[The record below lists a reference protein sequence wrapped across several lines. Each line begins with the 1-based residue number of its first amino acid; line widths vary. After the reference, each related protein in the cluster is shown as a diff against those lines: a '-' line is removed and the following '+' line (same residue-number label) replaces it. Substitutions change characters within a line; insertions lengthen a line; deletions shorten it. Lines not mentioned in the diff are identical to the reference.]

1 MEKKELTFE
10 QTKEK
15 ALRLLEFRSH
25 SENELEKKLK
35 NAGGTGIDEV
45 LDFCRE
51 YNFLNDREYA
61 KKLSKDLSH
70 LKKYGKRRIKDELKS
85 RGIDDEYIGEALYEL
100 DVDEEESLL
109 PLLKK
114 KLANNF
120 DKKNE
125 DKAIR
130 YFLYRGYEFSD
141 IKRCLEVLK
150 ENNEYGI

>member
-1 MEKKELTFE
+1 MDKKELTLE

-25 SENELEKKLK
+25 SENELKQKLER
-35 NAGGTGIDEV
+35 AGGTGIDKV
-45 LDFCRE
+45 LEFCRQ

-61 KKLSKDLSH
+61 KKLSKDLAN
-70 LKKYGKRRIKDELKS
+70 LKKYGKRRIKDELRS
-85 RGIDDEYIGEALYEL
+85 RGIDDEYITEALDEL
-100 DVDEEESLL
+100 DVDEEERLL
-109 PLLKK
+109 PLLEKK
-114 KLANNF
+114 INNNF

-141 IKRCLEVLK
+141 IKRCLDTIK
-150 ENNEYGI
+150 ENNLYGI

>member
-1 MEKKELTFE
+1 MERKELTYE

-25 SENELEKKLK
+25 SENELKKKLK

-61 KKLSKDLSH
+61 KKLSKDLSN
-70 LKKYGKRRIKDELKS
+70 LKKYGKRRIKDELRA
-85 RGIDDEYIGEALYEL
+85 RGIDDEYIVEAVEEL
-100 DVDEEESLL
+100 EVNEEEMLF
-109 PLLKK
+109 PLLEK
-114 KLANNF
+114 KLNNNF

-141 IKRCLEVLK
+141 IKRCLDVIK
-150 ENNEYGI
+150 ENKTYGI

>member
-85 RGIDDEYIGEALYEL
+85 RGIADEYIGEALDEL

-109 PLLKK
+109 PLLEK

>member
-1 MEKKELTFE
+1 M
-10 QTKEK
+10 
-15 ALRLLEFRSH
+15 EFRSH
-25 SENELEKKLK
+25 SENELRKKLQ

-45 LDFCRE
+45 LHFCRE

-61 KKLSKDLSH
+61 KKLSKDLAN

-85 RGIDDEYIGEALYEL
+85 RGIDDEYIVEAVEEL
-100 DVDEEESLL
+100 EVDEEEMLL
-109 PLLKK
+109 PLLEK
-114 KLANNF
+114 KLNNNF

-141 IKRCLEVLK
+141 IKRCLDVIK